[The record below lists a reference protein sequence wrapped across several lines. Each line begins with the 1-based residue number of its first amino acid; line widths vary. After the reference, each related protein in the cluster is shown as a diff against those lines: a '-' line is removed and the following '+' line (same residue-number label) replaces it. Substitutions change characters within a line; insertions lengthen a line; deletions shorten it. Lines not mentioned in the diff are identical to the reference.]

1 MIKKHT
7 KTKTQEDR
15 HACVAP
21 LAPLDSAGLAAGEPQ
36 EQLPR
41 SYAAVF
47 DGHSGSDA
55 ATLASERLHALLAR
69 EPALRLCSG
78 SGDPDR
84 ALKSDAPLM
93 AAALRAAFASVDAEI
108 LARCRGR
115 GGREG
120 TTALVAL
127 RVGRQLWTAHLGDA
141 RAVLARVEREK
152 GEEKKKRGGGRG
164 KDKAANGVGDTVA
177 PKTEEEEDQKQG
189 DAKAAPAAPP
199 TPASPDD
206 GDDGDDDTST
216 SDDDGGD
223 NDDNDVEH
231 RAGPTIITRSPQSP
245 AAPPLPRQEQH
256 NKSHLPPFL
265 RSLWQHTHQNGS
277 GSNTTTAAAAAAA
290 VAAAATAA
298 AAKNGPRTSQPRSY
312 SSSSNSRIK
321 AVRLTHDHKP
331 DLPHER
337 ARVLAAG
344 GRVEWQG
351 CWRVVAE
358 SPLPGRPAAG
368 LAVSRSL
375 GDAQFKEPLPLVS
388 SDPDVSVT
396 LLRPGDTMLILA
408 SDGVW
413 DVLSD
418 QDAAEVAVAAAL
430 EAVAAAAAGEGEKE
444 AEEEEEARKG
454 KDSKAAAAAPGKA
467 PSDLKDEGGSSDAD
481 AADATGAKKA
491 GPEKEEEEEKE
502 HNSDDD
508 DEDPSSLRL
517 NVPLRSGFCPIATAA
532 AEAVIAAALA
542 RGTMDNVT
550 ALCAVLPWE
559 W

>member
-1 MIKKHT
+1 
-7 KTKTQEDR
+7 
-15 HACVAP
+15 
-21 LAPLDSAGLAAGEPQ
+21 
-36 EQLPR
+36 
-41 SYAAVF
+41 
-47 DGHSGSDA
+47 
-55 ATLASERLHALLAR
+55 
-69 EPALRLCSG
+69 
-78 SGDPDR
+78 
-84 ALKSDAPLM
+84 M

-152 GEEKKKRGGGRG
+152 EKKGRRSR
-164 KDKAANGVGDTVA
+164 KKVANGGVA
-177 PKTEEEEDQKQG
+177 KGEAEAGEDDAAAAASKKEVEEEERG
-189 DAKAAPAAPP
+189 DAKATPAPA
-199 TPASPDD
+199 PASTDD
-206 GDDGDDDTST
+206 NALN
-216 SDDDGGD
+216 SDDD
-223 NDDNDVEH
+223 DDDDDALNSDVK

-245 AAPPLPRQEQH
+245 CAAAAPLLRQEQH
-256 NKSHLPPFL
+256 KAHPPPFL

-277 GSNTTTAAAAAAA
+277 VSNTTAAAAAAA
-290 VAAAATAA
+290 A
-298 AAKNGPRTSQPRSY
+298 AAKNAPPRASSQPP
-312 SSSSNSRIK
+312 SSNSRIK

-396 LLRPGDTMLILA
+396 LLMPGDTMLILA

-430 EAVAAAAAGEGEKE
+430 KAAAAVASEEEEDEEREAEAAGGGGNDEKNERGAAAAA
-444 AEEEEEARKG
+444 
-454 KDSKAAAAAPGKA
+454 AAV
-467 PSDLKDEGGSSDAD
+467 AD
-481 AADATGAKKA
+481 AAGAKA
-491 GPEKEEEEEKE
+491 GPEKAASEEEAKKNKEE
-502 HNSDDD
+502 NSDDD
-508 DEDPSSLRL
+508 DEDPSSLGL

-532 AEAVIAAALA
+532 AEAVIAAALS

>member
-1 MIKKHT
+1 
-7 KTKTQEDR
+7 
-15 HACVAP
+15 
-21 LAPLDSAGLAAGEPQ
+21 
-36 EQLPR
+36 
-41 SYAAVF
+41 
-47 DGHSGSDA
+47 
-55 ATLASERLHALLAR
+55 
-69 EPALRLCSG
+69 
-78 SGDPDR
+78 
-84 ALKSDAPLM
+84 M

-152 GEEKKKRGGGRG
+152 DKEKKKGGVVSEVGRGEEKKV
-164 KDKAANGVGDTVA
+164 ANGGSGDA
-177 PKTEEEEDQKQG
+177 GAASPKKEGEEEEEGQG
-189 DAKAAPAAPP
+189 DAKAAPAPP
-199 TPASPDD
+199 TPASTDDDDD
-206 GDDGDDDTST
+206 GGGNDDDAST
-216 SDDDGGD
+216 SDDD
-223 NDDNDVEH
+223 DDENDVK

-245 AAPPLPRQEQH
+245 AATPLPRQEQH
-256 NKSHLPPFL
+256 KSHLPPFL

-277 GSNTTTAAAAAAA
+277 GSTTTAAAMAAAAAAA
-290 VAAAATAA
+290 AA
-298 AAKNGPRTSQPRSY
+298 AAKNGPLRASSQPPPPP

-430 EAVAAAAAGEGEKE
+430 KAVAAAAEAGEEAEKG
-444 AEEEEEARKG
+444 EEEEEEKAAAGGGNDAKT
-454 KDSKAAAAAPGKA
+454 AAAAAGKA
-467 PSDLKDEGGSSDAD
+467 ASDGQNEGGSTDSDA
-481 AADATGAKKA
+481 AADARPGAKA
-491 GPEKEEEEEKE
+491 GPEKAALSEEEAKTKKEEEEEKE
-502 HNSDDD
+502 QNSDDDDD
-508 DEDPSSLRL
+508 DEDPSSLGL

-542 RGTMDNVT
+542 MGTMDNVT

>member
-1 MIKKHT
+1 MEGTRAKNKSSLKLKK
-7 KTKTQEDR
+7 QDR

-55 ATLASERLHALLAR
+55 ASLASERLHALLAR

-78 SGDPDR
+78 SGDPEK

-93 AAALRAAFASVDAEI
+93 AAALRATFASVDAEI

-141 RAVLARVEREK
+141 RAVLARVEK
-152 GEEKKKRGGGRG
+152 EKKTK
-164 KDKAANGVGDTVA
+164 KKEKNKNNPLPPANGDAATEALADNAAA
-177 PKTEEEEDQKQG
+177 PKKNQKEEEEE
-189 DAKAAPAAPP
+189 DAKAAPAPAPA
-199 TPASPDD
+199 PASNGGD
-206 GDDGDDDTST
+206 GADSADALTSS
-216 SDDDGGD
+216 SDDDGD
-223 NDDNDVEH
+223 ESDDEGK
-231 RAGPTIITRSPQSP
+231 RAGPTIITCSPQSP
-245 AAPPLPRQEQH
+245 SAAAAASTPPQQE
-256 NKSHLPPFL
+256 KDKTHLPPFL
-265 RSLWQHTHQNGS
+265 RSLWQHTHQHGS
-277 GSNTTTAAAAAAA
+277 GSNVTAAAAAARNA
-290 VAAAATAA
+290 H
-298 AAKNGPRTSQPRSY
+298 PPP
-312 SSSSNSRIK
+312 SSSSPSSNPRIK

-358 SPLPGRPAAG
+358 SPLPGRPAGG

-418 QDAAEVAVAAAL
+418 QEAAEVAVAAAL
-430 EAVAAAAAGEGEKE
+430 KATAAA
-444 AEEEEEARKG
+444 AEEEEEEKATVG
-454 KDSKAAAAAPGKA
+454 GENDAKAAGNAA
-467 PSDLKDEGGSSDAD
+467 SDVKDEGTTAVA
-481 AADATGAKKA
+481 AADGDEKA
-491 GPEKEEEEEKE
+491 GPEGRASKEEGKKEKE
-502 HNSDDD
+502 NENASADDDD
-508 DEDPSSLRL
+508 DEDPLSFRL
-517 NVPLRSGFCPIATAA
+517 NVPLRSGFCPIATTAA
-532 AEAVIAAALA
+532 SAVIEAALA
-542 RGTMDNVT
+542 RRTMDNVT

>member
-1 MIKKHT
+1 
-7 KTKTQEDR
+7 
-15 HACVAP
+15 
-21 LAPLDSAGLAAGEPQ
+21 
-36 EQLPR
+36 
-41 SYAAVF
+41 
-47 DGHSGSDA
+47 
-55 ATLASERLHALLAR
+55 
-69 EPALRLCSG
+69 
-78 SGDPDR
+78 
-84 ALKSDAPLM
+84 M

-152 GEEKKKRGGGRG
+152 EKKRSDVGRGNEKVANGGG
-164 KDKAANGVGDTVA
+164 DANA
-177 PKTEEEEDQKQG
+177 PKTEEEDQEG
-189 DAKAAPAAPP
+189 DAKAAPAPP
-199 TPASPDD
+199 TPAST
-206 GDDGDDDTST
+206 DDDDDDNDDDAST
-216 SDDDGGD
+216 SDDDGDDDDD
-223 NDDNDVEH
+223 NHGNDVE

-245 AAPPLPRQEQH
+245 SAPPLPRQEQH
-256 NKSHLPPFL
+256 KSHFPPFL

-277 GSNTTTAAAAAAA
+277 GSSTTAAA
-290 VAAAATAA
+290 VAAAAAA
-298 AAKNGPRTSQPRSY
+298 AAKNGPRASQPPPR
-312 SSSSNSRIK
+312 SSSNSRIK

-430 EAVAAAAAGEGEKE
+430 KAVAAAAGEGGK
-444 AEEEEEARKG
+444 EEEEEAG
-454 KDSKAAAAAPGKA
+454 EGNDSKGAAAAAPGKA
-467 PSDLKDEGGSSDAD
+467 PSDLNDKGGSAASASDAD
-481 AADATGAKKA
+481 AAGATGAKA
-491 GPEKEEEEEKE
+491 GPEKAALSEEEAKKKEDEEEKE
-502 HNSDDD
+502 QNSDD
-508 DEDPSSLRL
+508 DEDPSSLGL

-532 AEAVIAAALA
+532 AEAVISAALA

>member
-1 MIKKHT
+1 
-7 KTKTQEDR
+7 
-15 HACVAP
+15 
-21 LAPLDSAGLAAGEPQ
+21 
-36 EQLPR
+36 
-41 SYAAVF
+41 
-47 DGHSGSDA
+47 
-55 ATLASERLHALLAR
+55 
-69 EPALRLCSG
+69 
-78 SGDPDR
+78 
-84 ALKSDAPLM
+84 M

-152 GEEKKKRGGGRG
+152 EKGKKGS
-164 KDKAANGVGDTVA
+164 KEKEKVANGGVKKEAEAGAAAAAAGAAAATAA
-177 PKTEEEEDQKQG
+177 PTKEEEEEEEEKG
-189 DAKAAPAAPP
+189 DAKSAPAPAPVLA
-199 TPASPDD
+199 PAST
-206 GDDGDDDTST
+206 GDDNDGAST
-216 SDDDGGD
+216 SDDD
-223 NDDNDVEH
+223 DDENDVK

-245 AAPPLPRQEQH
+245 YAAAPLPRQEQH
-256 NKSHLPPFL
+256 KSHLPPFL

-277 GSNTTTAAAAAAA
+277 GSNTTAAA
-290 VAAAATAA
+290 VAAAA
-298 AAKNGPRTSQPRSY
+298 AKNASRASQPPP

-396 LLRPGDTMLILA
+396 LLQPGDTMLILA

-430 EAVAAAAAGEGEKE
+430 KAAAAATEEEDDDEEMAAAAAAGGGNGAKAASDVKNEGCTAAAAATEAAGSNGGPEK
-444 AEEEEEARKG
+444 AASEEEEARK
-454 KDSKAAAAAPGKA
+454 K
-467 PSDLKDEGGSSDAD
+467 KDEED
-481 AADATGAKKA
+481 KK
-491 GPEKEEEEEKE
+491 EQ
-502 HNSDDD
+502 NSDD
-508 DEDPSSLRL
+508 DEDPSSLGL

-532 AEAVIAAALA
+532 AEAVIAAALS